1 MQVEPQRLAANQRT
15 LLEAMPDP
23 VLLVHGSG
31 VIEYMNPC
39 ALAIFSG
46 IAQRPGKKAMQDQ
59 LQPLIESLRQPNA
72 LASPEP
78 LTVQGQKYSCHI
90 AKFAGYKGD
99 NLFWLVLKNL
109 AEQQPG
115 PGSRSA
121 GKDGAKNMI
130 GSSAE
135 LERLREQAVQ
145 VAQTEANV
153 LITGESGT
161 GKELVADLIQAQSCR
176 KDKPYLTIN
185 CTNISDDLL
194 ESDLFGHEKGSFTG
208 ASSRKKGKF
217 EAVDGGTLFLDEIGD
232 ISPKVQSSLLRVL
245 QYGEIFRVGGNEPVK
260 VDVRIIAATNRD
272 LQSDVREHR
281 FRLDLYYRLN
291 TLQIFVPPLRQR
303 KGDVLELAEYFLHN
317 YVKLFGKSIRFKPEE
332 IRAKL
337 ETYDWPGNIRELE
350 NVIQRA
356 VLVNKSGNL
365 GNKDLQFDSMTGQ
378 NGSTL
383 SSMVS
388 QFNGNTL
395 KGIVDQIEREVI
407 LQSLARNGGDVSG
420 SAEELHISKA
430 ALYAKMRRYEISAKI
445 LR

>member
-1 MQVEPQRLAANQRT
+1 MDQEPRRLAENHRA
-15 LLEAMPDP
+15 LLETVPDP

-31 VIEYMNPC
+31 LIEYMNPC
-39 ALAIFSG
+39 AVTIFTG
-46 IAQRPGKKAMQDQ
+46 IAQRPGKKALQDQ
-59 LQPLIESLRQPNA
+59 LQPLIESLCQPNSA
-72 LASPEP
+72 RSVEQ
-78 LTVQGQKYSCHI
+78 LTVDGQVFSCNI

-99 NLFWLVLKNL
+99 NLFWLVLKQL
-109 AEQQPG
+109 TGQG
-115 PGSRSA
+115 PPLESRLA
-121 GKDGAKNMI
+121 GKGAGKKMI

-135 LERLREQAVQ
+135 LLRLREQAAQ

-161 GKELVADLIQAQSCR
+161 GKELVADLIQAESCR

-185 CTNISDDLL
+185 CTNLADDLL
-194 ESDLFGHEKGSFTG
+194 ESDLFGYEKGSFTG
-208 ASSRKKGKF
+208 ASNRKKGKF

-272 LQSDVREHR
+272 LQSDVRENR

-291 TLQIFVPPLRQR
+291 TLHLFVPPLRQR
-303 KGDVLELAEYFLHN
+303 KGDILELACHFLNN
-317 YVKLFGKSIRFKPEE
+317 YVKLFGKRITFSPEE
-332 IRAKL
+332 VRTKL

-350 NVIQRA
+350 NVMQRA
-356 VLVNKSGNL
+356 VLVNKSGTIS
-365 GNKDLQFDSMTGQ
+365 NKDLQFDALSAP
-378 NGSTL
+378 NGSSL

-430 ALYAKMRRYEISAKI
+430 ALYAKMRRYDISAKN